1 MMMRKTI
8 MRWLLLFLAFLAI
21 PALADTRNADE
32 YFFQPK
38 MDDLKGD
45 LADLHKAGKTG
56 VLLMF
61 EMDDCPFCERMK
73 NTVLNQSQVQ
83 DYFRQHFII
92 YPMDTRGDTALTD
105 FKGKNTTEKDFALV
119 QRARATPTFI
129 FYDANGNEVTR
140 FTGITQTPAEFML
153 LGRYV
158 VEGAYKN
165 APFNVYKKQAQAG
178 K

>member
-1 MMMRKTI
+1 
-8 MRWLLLFLAFLAI
+8 MRWLLLLMAFLAV
-21 PALADTRNADE
+21 PALAETRNADE

-38 MDDLKGD
+38 LGDLKGD
-45 LADLHKAGKTG
+45 LSDLRKDGKTG
-56 VLLMF
+56 ILLMF

-92 YPMDTRGDTALTD
+92 YPMDTRGDVALTD
-105 FKGKNTTEKDFALV
+105 FQGKNTTEKAFSLQ

-129 FYDANGNEVTR
+129 FYDANGKEITR
-140 FTGITQTPAEFML
+140 FTGITQTVGEFMQ
-153 LGRYV
+153 LGHYV

-165 APFNVYKKQAQAG
+165 EPFNVYKKQAPAAE
-178 K
+178 